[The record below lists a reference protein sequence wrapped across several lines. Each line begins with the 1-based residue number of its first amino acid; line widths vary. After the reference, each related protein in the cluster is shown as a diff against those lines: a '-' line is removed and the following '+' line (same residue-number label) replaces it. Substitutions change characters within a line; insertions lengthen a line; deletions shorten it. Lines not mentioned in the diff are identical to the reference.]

1 MHFFRRH
8 KQENISDE
16 ELLSLYRKT
25 GKAEHFDLLYERYIP
40 LIYGLCLKYLKDPE
54 KSQDAVIDIFESLSG
69 KIGNYDIKIFKNWIY
84 SVAKNHCFKILK
96 DNKKE
101 IIVDFD
107 SQLMESDTVLDL
119 LDEETNRNKEKESA
133 LTKCLEQ
140 LPEPQRIAVLKFF
153 YEEKSYADIVD
164 ETGYNIKSVKSYIQN
179 GKRNLKIC
187 LENKGIH

>member
-8 KQENISDE
+8 KQDISDE
-16 ELLSLYRKT
+16 ELLERYRKT
-25 GKAEHFDLLYERYIP
+25 AKPEYFDQLYERYIP
-40 LIYGLCLKYLKDPE
+40 LIYGLCLKYLQNPE

-96 DNKKE
+96 ESKKE

-119 LDEETNRNKEKESA
+119 LDDEANKDKETALAKCMEK
-133 LTKCLEQ
+133 
-140 LPEPQRIAVLKFF
+140 LPEPQRVSILKFF

-164 ETGYNIKSVKSYIQN
+164 ETGYNLKSVKSYIQN

-187 LENKGIH
+187 IDKTVEK

>member
-1 MHFFRRH
+1 LHFFRRH

-187 LENKGIH
+187 IDKIVDK

>member
-1 MHFFRRH
+1 LHFFRRH
-8 KQENISDE
+8 KQDNISDE

-40 LIYGLCLKYLKDPE
+40 LIYGLCLKYLKNPE

-107 SQLMESDTVLDL
+107 SQLMESDTILDL
-119 LDEETNRNKEKESA
+119 LDEETNKNKEKESA

-187 LENKGIH
+187 IDKIVDK

>member
-187 LENKGIH
+187 IDKIVDK

>member
-8 KQENISDE
+8 KQDNISDE

-40 LIYGLCLKYLKDPE
+40 LIYGLCLKYLKNPE

-107 SQLMESDTVLDL
+107 SQLMESDTILDL
-119 LDEETNRNKEKESA
+119 LDEETNKNKEKESA

-187 LENKGIH
+187 IDKIVDK